1 MNRISRTLS
10 IGAIAGAVALTGGIA
25 AASQSTAADPTPAPS
40 ARTAQPTGMV
50 KALAD
55 SLGVSVAEAGRK
67 LDRQSAQ
74 QQTLERLGRSGVPT
88 RSAYF
93 DARGTL
99 TVDVTTAQQAADV
112 KAAGLAA
119 RIPARAPATLDR
131 IKAELDRLAEKKLPV
146 GVESWHVDP
155 AGNKV
160 VVTVRDTD
168 DATSRAFVAAAR
180 AHGSAVTV
188 ETTAGDAP
196 QAAAAIAPGSKMN
209 INTSDVNGGYCSV
222 GFGARDQQ
230 GRQYLAT
237 AGHCV
242 KGLDTLYFNGSQFAK
257 GTATRFAHGYDSV
270 DMGVAAISSG
280 NSVTTKVGGWRVV
293 ADTPVRGSQRAAV
306 GSTVCK
312 SGATTGWTCGTI
324 SSYNHSVTY
333 TDPGQPQTLVKG
345 LAKSSVCIHK
355 GDSGG
360 AWITNQGQAQGVTSG
375 SSDLNCD
382 GSFGSG
388 ASWMQPLDDLL
399 RYYGLT
405 LNTAS

>member
-1 MNRISRTLS
+1 
-10 IGAIAGAVALTGGIA
+10 
-25 AASQSTAADPTPAPS
+25 
-40 ARTAQPTGMV
+40 MV

-55 SLGVSVAEAGRK
+55 SLGVSVAEAERK
-67 LDRQSAQ
+67 LDRQTAQ
-74 QQTLERLGRSGVPT
+74 QETLERLGRSGVPT

-93 DARGTL
+93 DAKGTL
-99 TVDVTTAQQAADV
+99 TVDVATARQAAEV
-112 KAAGLAA
+112 QAAGLTA
-119 RIPARAPATLDR
+119 RIPARAPSALER

-155 AGNKV
+155 VGNKV
-160 VVTVRDTD
+160 VVTVRNTA

-180 AHGSAVTV
+180 SHGPAVSV
-188 ETTAGDAP
+188 ETTTDDAP
-196 QAAAAIAPGSKMN
+196 QATAAISPGSKMN

-237 AGHCV
+237 AGHCI
-242 KGLDTLYFNGSQFAK
+242 KGLDTLYFNGSSFAK
-257 GTATRFAHGYDSV
+257 GTQTRFAHGYDSV
-270 DMGVAAISSG
+270 DMGIAAISSG
-280 NSVTTKVGGWRVV
+280 NSVTTTVGGWGVV
-293 ADTPVRGSQRAAV
+293 SNTPVRGAQRAAV

-312 SGATTGWTCGTI
+312 SGATTKWTCGTI

-333 TDPGQPQTLVKG
+333 TDPGQPRTLVKG

-375 SSDLNCD
+375 SSDLSCD

>member
-1 MNRISRTLS
+1 MNRFSKTLS
-10 IGAIAGAVALTGGIA
+10 IGAIAGAVALTGGMA
-25 AASQSTAADPTPAPS
+25 AASQPATTDPTPAPTT
-40 ARTAQPTGMV
+40 RTQPTGMV

-55 SLGVSVAEAGRK
+55 SLGVSVAEAERK
-67 LDRQSAQ
+67 LDRQEAQ
-74 QQTLERLGRSGVPT
+74 QQTLERLGASGVPT
-88 RSAYF
+88 GSAYF
-93 DARGTL
+93 DAKGTL
-99 TVDVTTAQQAADV
+99 TVDVTTARQAADV

-119 RIPARAPATLDR
+119 RIPARAPAALDR
-131 IKAELDRLAEKKLPV
+131 IKAELDRLAERKLPA

-160 VVTVRDTD
+160 VVTVRGTA
-168 DATSRAFVAAAR
+168 DATGRAFVAAAR
-180 AHGSAVTV
+180 AHGPAVTV
-188 ETTAGDAP
+188 ETTTDDAP

-209 INTSDVNGGYCSV
+209 INTSDVNGNYCSV

-237 AGHCV
+237 AGHCI

-257 GTATRFAHGYDSV
+257 GTKTRFAHGYDSV
-270 DMGVAAISSG
+270 DMGIAAISSG
-280 NSVTTKVGGWRVV
+280 NSVTTTVGGWRVV
-293 ADTPVRGSQRAAV
+293 ADTPVKGSQRAAV

-312 SGATTGWTCGTI
+312 SGATTRWTCGTI
-324 SSYNHSVTY
+324 SSYDHSVTY
-333 TDPGQPQTLVKG
+333 TDPGQPRTLVKG
-345 LAKSSVCIHK
+345 LAKSTVCIHK

-375 SSDLNCD
+375 SSNTSCD

-399 RYYGLT
+399 RHYGLT
-405 LNTAS
+405 LNTTS